1 MLQIDLSTY
10 SGTTFRERISYA
22 RTLENTPPKPTR
34 VAWYGRCSGGASQAE
49 GTLAISGMLITLALR
64 SMMRVNKWTCP
75 LSLLGGNKVHVGLP
89 QTIDS
94 GHGEIIQFK
103 ECIHEPDGDR
113 LVFEGIVQ
121 PGCGPIFHVHLCQA
135 EGFEVRQGI
144 MAYQVPGLPVQY
156 LAEGEVTV
164 FEKNVPHKFWNAGDT
179 ELIIN
184 SWAKPAGNLQR
195 YMTILFLSTSKRHS
209 NTPALFDAAYLT
221 IQYKGEFDVLE
232 IPRPVKSLLFP
243 AVYWVGRVFGLYRK
257 YEIDTSRR

>member
-1 MLQIDLSTY
+1 VQGTY
-10 SGTTFRERISYA
+10 R
-22 RTLENTPPKPTR
+22 
-34 VAWYGRCSGGASQAE
+34 AE
-49 GTLAISGMLITLALR
+49 HY
-64 SMMRVNKWTCP
+64 WTCP
-75 LSLLGGNKVHVGLP
+75 LSLLGGKKVHVGLP

-121 PGCGPIFHVHLCQA
+121 PSCGPIFHVHLCQA

>member
-1 MLQIDLSTY
+1 M
-10 SGTTFRERISYA
+10 
-22 RTLENTPPKPTR
+22 
-34 VAWYGRCSGGASQAE
+34 
-49 GTLAISGMLITLALR
+49 
-64 SMMRVNKWTCP
+64 
-75 LSLLGGNKVHVGLP
+75 HVGLP
-89 QTIDS
+89 QTINS

-103 ECIHEPDGDR
+103 ECIQEPDSAR

-135 EGFEVRQGI
+135 EGFEVRQGT

-156 LAEGEVTV
+156 LAEGEATV

-179 ELIIN
+179 ELILN

-243 AVYWVGRVFGLYRK
+243 VVYWVGRMFGLYRK
-257 YEIDTSRR
+257 YKIDTSRR